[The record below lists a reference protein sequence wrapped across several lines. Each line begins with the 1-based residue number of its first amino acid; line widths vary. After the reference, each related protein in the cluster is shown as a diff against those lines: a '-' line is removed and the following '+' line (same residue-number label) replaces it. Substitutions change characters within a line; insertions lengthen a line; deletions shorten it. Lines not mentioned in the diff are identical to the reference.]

1 VRRTEGGFADAV
13 AALSTTVDDRDLPRL
28 SYAPASH
35 RPTRRLI
42 AALAAVAGVL
52 LVASIV
58 AIMHRAEM
66 LARLAAP
73 PFAAVG
79 TAGALP
85 PYTVADDR
93 ANGLVVRS
101 TVTGRVTDIAPRVIG
116 PRTLY
121 GQWTVAVA
129 ADGRYFVAA
138 YVPGETS
145 GENIVVYRFSL
156 TAAGKITGLARVS
169 SAYGKFNPC
178 SNFPRLRRCLPA
190 LPWLS
195 SVSAAISDD
204 GSQVVISGLRDSA
217 PLIAL
222 TNLPYIVFVVN
233 VATHSVRSWQLP
245 STLAKTS
252 AILSASWSPGGRSL
266 SLQVATCAPGTTVF
280 TPDPGCPATAGD
292 GQYRRVHEWT
302 VAVPRSGLLG
312 PARELPSLTPG
323 GS

>member
-1 VRRTEGGFADAV
+1 MTPTEDRLADA
-13 AALSTTVDDRDLPRL
+13 LD
-28 SYAPASH
+28 
-35 RPTRRLI
+35 
-42 AALAAVAGVL
+42 ALAATVDNDALRPLTGRTHPGRQAPRLLAAMAAASAVL
-52 LVASIV
+52 LVAGIV
-58 AIMHRAEM
+58 AV
-66 LARLAAP
+66 ARQSHAPAGPAASQ
-73 PFAAVG
+73 FADVG
-79 TAGALP
+79 TAGSPA
-85 PYTVADDR
+85 PYTVAGDR
-93 ANGLVVRS
+93 ANGLIVRS
-101 TVTGRVTDIAPRVIG
+101 TATGRVTDTAPRVIG
-116 PRTLY
+116 PRALY

-129 ADGRYFVAA
+129 ADGSYFVAA

-145 GENIVVYRFSL
+145 GENIIVYRFSL

-204 GSQVVISGLRDSA
+204 GSQVAISGLRDSA
-217 PLIAL
+217 PLITL

-245 STLAKTS
+245 SAVAKTS
-252 AILSASWSPGGRSL
+252 AILSASWSVVGRSL

-280 TPDPGCPATAGD
+280 TPDPGCPATAGEM
-292 GQYRRVHEWT
+292 QYRRVHEWA
-302 VAVPRSGLLG
+302 VAIPRSGLLG
-312 PARELPSLTPG
+312 PAREVPSFARG